1 MKWIL
6 PALLALTLVP
16 GVCQA
21 AAPVFVITP
30 AGSSV
35 TFKVKASVPIAGRFD
50 KWHSTLVFASPD
62 IATGVLE
69 IMVDANSVDTGSGLK
84 NGALK
89 GAGFFDVQKF
99 PTMSFRS
106 TKVTQT
112 GPETF
117 AVGGVF
123 TLRGISRPETLVLTT
138 SGRGTSSGQIKG
150 TMRFDRKAYGMTGGV
165 PLVKIADE
173 VDVSVDLKV
182 KRVSGPPVAVN

>member
-1 MKWIL
+1 M
-6 PALLALTLVP
+6 
-16 GVCQA
+16 C
-21 AAPVFVITP
+21 
-30 AGSSV
+30 SSDL
-35 TFKVKASVPIAGRFD
+35 RFD

-123 TLRGISRPETLVLTT
+123 TLRGISKPETLVLTT
-138 SGRGTSSGQIKG
+138 AGRGTSNGQIKG
-150 TMRFDRKAYGMTGGV
+150 TMGFDRKAYGMTGGV
-165 PLVKIADE
+165 PLVKIADH

-182 KRVSGPPVAVN
+182 KRVSGPPVVTR